1 MTQIERVKCAAL
13 ATLSLGLVALPSSAQ
28 TNRVAESPSASVIAG
43 KQHATA
49 DDKAIRP
56 FRIKVPEET
65 LTDFGRRLAATRW
78 PDKET
83 VTDRSQGVQLA
94 TLKDLMNYWQT
105 TYDWR
110 KAEARLNAL
119 PQFMTTIDGVDIHF
133 IHVRSRN
140 PNAMPLIMTH
150 GWPGSI
156 FELLK
161 TVGPLT
167 DPTGLWRT
175 GGRRLRSRTA
185 VDAWLRL
192 LGHTAGHGLRSG
204 AHRPRVGRIDE
215 ASGIRALCRVGRRL
229 GFGHRGRDGASGA
242 SGADPYSRQYAGDR
256 AA

>member
-43 KQHATA
+43 KQYATA

-94 TLKDLMNYWQT
+94 TLKDRMNYWQT

-110 KAEARLNAL
+110 KAEASLNAL

-133 IHVRSRN
+133 IHVRTRN

-156 FELLK
+156 FEQAHVL
-161 TVGPLT
+161 PS
-167 DPTGLWRT
+167 
-175 GGRRLRSRTA
+175 GRQ
-185 VDAWLRL
+185 
-192 LGHTAGHGLRSG
+192 G
-204 AHRPRVGRIDE
+204 
-215 ASGIRALCRVGRRL
+215 RALRGVGT
-229 GFGHRGRDGASGA
+229 
-242 SGADPYSRQYAGDR
+242 
-256 AA
+256 AATLF

>member
-65 LTDFGRRLAATRW
+65 LTDFGRRLAATRL

-133 IHVRSRN
+133 I
-140 PNAMPLIMTH
+140 
-150 GWPGSI
+150 
-156 FELLK
+156 
-161 TVGPLT
+161 
-167 DPTGLWRT
+167 
-175 GGRRLRSRTA
+175 
-185 VDAWLRL
+185 
-192 LGHTAGHGLRSG
+192 
-204 AHRPRVGRIDE
+204 
-215 ASGIRALCRVGRRL
+215 
-229 GFGHRGRDGASGA
+229 
-242 SGADPYSRQYAGDR
+242 
-256 AA
+256 